1 MIKYLKSL
9 LAGLSFGL
17 VSLLSLPALAE
28 TFSTTVNLRYHDSG
42 RGQDGHNSLEF
53 RIPLTQDTSNFFYFA
68 PHLKVFNNGRF
79 GSNLTFGYR
88 SLNPTAKNILG
99 GWLSYDNRDNGSNFF
114 QQLAGGLELL
124 AETFDI
130 TLNAALPIGSKR
142 TFIGDSFPGTGTF
155 DGTTLLIDR
164 NRRFDEALTT
174 VELQAGLIVPSGGDG
189 YFRPF
194 LGTYYLGSSQGG
206 AVGGK
211 AGLAYGGSII
221 NASLGVQSDRIFG
234 TSLLFSIG
242 INFSPSSTPKYGQP
256 PRLEDRMNEAIARN
270 STIAV
275 ENQFIKDSAPAINP
289 ETGQLYRYF
298 VVSDNPAGLKGAPVL
313 FPATDAGLTNALA
326 QAGLDVNGVVY
337 VYTANAPANFATPV
351 NVPDGTKL
359 VSSAAPQI
367 PFNAL
372 FGVGGAPVPD
382 LAIPH
387 NVGTKPVTTGTIT
400 LNPGSSQGVV
410 GFTVQPTDT
419 IGIMGTNNVNPLI
432 QFNHVNIQGNDNALA
447 TNAQGIFLTGSSGNV
462 RVLNNQVNNALRE
475 GIRLDNVSGTAL
487 IAGNTVNGTRTAVA
501 TNNLESAIFVS
512 NNTGFVDLTIR
523 NNTVTNTLGN
533 ADGIE
538 FNLCRFNGDTPIAG
552 CAGGGSAIVRV
563 QNNIISGTI
572 LGDGIDFNLL
582 SGSQTIAEI
591 SGNILTGIAD
601 KGISFGPD
609 GNALFA
615 ATIINN
621 QITTD
626 PTIATTDETRGIS
639 LNLGATANGVNGA
652 SPLTVG
658 GITAQGTLISGNTIN
673 NTEQSGILLRTRNN
687 AQLLAT
693 VSNNTVSNTNST
705 NDTDHAGIKIRTQG
719 ASSQTVI
726 VENNTVNNSGVSG
739 INIRAANTATARAT
753 VRGNTVTN
761 TNTSNNANEAGIL
774 ARSQD
779 TARVCIRL
787 ENNSSLNPLSAADF
801 RMRRQAGTAFLELF
815 NLSSPIAVGAPS
827 APLQTFL
834 TNAPQNN
841 IGGNNKFF
849 VTNNSVQVPTAG
861 CTFP

>member
-1 MIKYLKSL
+1 LC
-9 LAGLSFGL
+9 
-17 VSLLSLPALAE
+17 
-28 TFSTTVNLRYHDSG
+28 
-42 RGQDGHNSLEF
+42 
-53 RIPLTQDTSNFFYFA
+53 PL
-68 PHLKVFNNGRF
+68 
-79 GSNLTFGYR
+79 
-88 SLNPTAKNILG
+88 
-99 GWLSYDNRDNGSNFF
+99 
-114 QQLAGGLELL
+114 
-124 AETFDI
+124 
-130 TLNAALPIGSKR
+130 
-142 TFIGDSFPGTGTF
+142 
-155 DGTTLLIDR
+155 
-164 NRRFDEALTT
+164 
-174 VELQAGLIVPSGGDG
+174 GGDG

-194 LGTYYLGSSQGG
+194 LGAYYLNSSQGG

-211 AGLAYGGSII
+211 AGLAYWGSVI
-221 NASLGVQSDRIFG
+221 NASLGVQSDHIFG
-234 TSLLFSIG
+234 TSLLVSIG

-256 PRLEDRMNEAIARN
+256 PRLEDRMNEPIARN

-298 VVSDNPAGLKGAPVL
+298 VVTDNPAGLKGSPVVL
-313 FPATDAGLTNALA
+313 PANNAGLTNALA
-326 QAGLDVNGVVY
+326 QAGLDANGVVY
-337 VYTANAPANFATPV
+337 VYTANAPANFSTPATV
-351 NVPDGTKL
+351 LNGTKL

-372 FGVGGAPVPD
+372 FGVGGAPVPN
-382 LAIPH
+382 LSIPH
-387 NVGTKPVTTGTIT
+387 NIGTKPVTTGTIT
-400 LNPGSSQGVV
+400 LNPGSFQGVV

-419 IGIMGTNNVNPLI
+419 RGIAGTNNVNPVI

-475 GIRLDNVSGTAL
+475 GIRLDKVTGTAL
-487 IAGNTVNGTRTAVA
+487 IEGNTVNGTRTNVVS
-501 TNNLESAIFVS
+501 NNLEGAIFV
-512 NNTGFVDLTIR
+512 NNDSGFVDVTIR
-523 NNTVTNTLGN
+523 NNTVTNTLDN

-538 FNLCRFNGDTPIAG
+538 FNLCRFNGDTPIAS

-626 PTIATTDETRGIS
+626 PTIATTNETRGIS

-652 SPLTVG
+652 SSLTVG

-705 NDTDHAGIKIRTQG
+705 NDTDHAGIKIRAQG
-719 ASSQTVI
+719 ASSQTVVI
-726 VENNTVNNSGVSG
+726 ENNTVNDSGVSG
-739 INIRAANTATARAT
+739 INVRAANTATARAT

-761 TNTSNNANEAGIL
+761 TNTSNNPNEAGIL

-787 ENNSSLNPLSAADF
+787 ESNSSLNPLSSVDF
-801 RMRRQAGTAFLELF
+801 RMRRQAGGAFLELF

-827 APLQTFL
+827 ATLQTFL
-834 TNAPQNN
+834 TNPPQNN

-849 VTNNSVQVPTAG
+849 VNVNTVQAFSVNCSVP
-861 CTFP
+861 